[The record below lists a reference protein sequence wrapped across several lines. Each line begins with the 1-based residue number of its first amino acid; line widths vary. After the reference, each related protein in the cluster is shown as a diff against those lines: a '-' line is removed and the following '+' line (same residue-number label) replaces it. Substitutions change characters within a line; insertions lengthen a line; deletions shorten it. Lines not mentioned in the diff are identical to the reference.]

1 VPPPD
6 GPLPL
11 TLGERQKHMLDLGS
25 TDFHLAIPSVD
36 ARRLEVLSSSLFDE
50 WETYVDQ
57 SLALPDYSLFL
68 QVEEGSIN
76 GWGKIK
82 STAGALVV
90 GVTAY
95 GGLVSGIEIISK
107 QLSATRTYL
116 AEHAR
121 STFSC
126 SEPQATVRKKGGVP
140 SALQRLFVRVQ
151 SGELTAAEASIQ
163 VETILGDE
171 ASEVPGF
178 LEALASAFRDCPR
191 HHQQV
196 QLPFDEVGEVP
207 PTEMNGGK
215 LPKTPKRRSPELPP
229 PLHYRVEVWRDSKR
243 QQKKTKLTAL

>member
-1 VPPPD
+1 
-6 GPLPL
+6 
-11 TLGERQKHMLDLGS
+11 MLDLGS

-50 WETYVDQ
+50 WERYVDQ

-82 STAGALVV
+82 STAGAFVL

-95 GGLVSGIEIISK
+95 GGFMSGIDTISK
-107 QLSATRTYL
+107 QLSATRTFL

-126 SEPQATVRKKGGVP
+126 SESQATVRKKGGVP

-151 SGELTAAEASIQ
+151 SGELTPAEASIQ
-163 VETILGDE
+163 AEAILGDE
-171 ASEVPGF
+171 GSEVPGF
-178 LEALASAFRDCPR
+178 LEALASALHSCPR

-196 QLPFDEVGEVP
+196 QLPFDEVSEVP
-207 PTEMNGGK
+207 PSEMSDSK
-215 LPKTPKRRSPELPP
+215 LPKAPKRRSPDLPP

-243 QQKKTKLTAL
+243 LKKQTKLIAL